1 MSLPH
6 PVGKPSLKSE
16 PTALYESRG
25 EEPRSPE
32 GQIQVAL
39 PPRAGL
45 QPIEEIQ
52 RVLRKRL
59 RFFALV
65 ISGGIAVLLLVVFVP
80 ALLMPETN
88 MPKIVMTF
96 GVYGAVA
103 VVAVVAAWLLGS
115 SRRLSLGQLRVIEVI
130 V

>member
-6 PVGKPSLKSE
+6 PDGKPSLKSE

-25 EEPRSPE
+25 EELRSAE

-39 PPRAGL
+39 LPRVGL

-52 RVLRKRL
+52 RLLRKRL

-65 ISGGIAVLLLVVFVP
+65 ISGGIAVLLLVVFLP
-80 ALLMPETN
+80 ARMLT
-88 MPKIVMTF
+88 
-96 GVYGAVA
+96 
-103 VVAVVAAWLLGS
+103 
-115 SRRLSLGQLRVIEVI
+115 SRLATQCCQ
-130 V
+130 